1 MIVRNYLNRA
11 VEQLK
16 IAVGLSRRESLVNC
30 QYENGDTPLHLAVK
44 IHKDGSHDAICKMLL
59 EEKADPN
66 IPDNEGN
73 TPLDTAMRNRSESL
87 VQLLKKHGATLPSNR
102 R

>member
-1 MIVRNYLNRA
+1 MHQVKL
-11 VEQLK
+11 
-16 IAVGLSRRESLVNC
+16 AVGLSKCESLVNC
-30 QYENGDTPLHLAVK
+30 RYENGDTPLHLAIK

-73 TPLDTAMRNRSESL
+73 TPLDTAMRKRSDSL
-87 VQLLKKHGATLPSNR
+87 VQLLKDYGAKLPSNR